1 MNLLYE
7 IQASTMQEENIDI
20 GPILLKLRFL
30 ASRLGSDLLEEWV
43 THEADGYPEGILVP
57 DYRKINVAYEGTF
70 SDMVKV
76 LNVPIPPSLV
86 KKYAG
91 GQWVKREMRQGIA
104 EVDEFIRSSKSKQD
118 MTLHIDASDLILHLQ
133 DKIYEGMAC
142 NRIIG
147 LVSVARLAATQFSV
161 RKRVLELTIQ
171 LEKAI
176 PAAGK
181 ITIGNQSVALPLDVA
196 KATTHIAHQTI
207 YTNNYTVISNSGA
220 GIQSVSVSNI
230 SKGDVVAFEK
240 ALIEGGI
247 AGADAAELAQIVSK
261 EDPQSKEEPFGV
273 RAKAWVAKNIDKATK
288 GSWQIGKEVAMKLL
302 TEVATRY
309 YFKMD

>member
-1 MNLLYE
+1 MSLLYE
-7 IQASTMQEENIDI
+7 IQASAMQEEDIDI

-43 THEADGYPEGILVP
+43 THELDGYPEGIPVP
-57 DYRKINVAYEGTF
+57 DYRKINVGYEGMF
-70 SDMVKV
+70 SDIVRV

-91 GQWVKREMRQGIA
+91 EQWVKRGVRQGIA

-133 DKIYEGMAC
+133 GKIYEGMAC

-147 LVSVARLAATQFSV
+147 LVSVARLAALQFSV

-181 ITIGNQSVALPLDVA
+181 ITTKNQLVELPVDVA
-196 KATTHIAHQTI
+196 EATTHIAHQTI
-207 YTNNYTVISNSGA
+207 YTNNYAVITNSGA
-220 GIQSVSVSNI
+220 GMQSVSVSNI
-230 SKGDVVAFEK
+230 SNGDVVAFEK

-247 AGADAAELAQIVSK
+247 AEADAAELAQIVSE

-273 RAKAWVAKNIDKATK
+273 RAKVWVAKNIDKATK
-288 GSWQIGKEVAMKLL
+288 GGWQIGKEVAMKLL
-302 TEVATRY
+302 TEVAMRY